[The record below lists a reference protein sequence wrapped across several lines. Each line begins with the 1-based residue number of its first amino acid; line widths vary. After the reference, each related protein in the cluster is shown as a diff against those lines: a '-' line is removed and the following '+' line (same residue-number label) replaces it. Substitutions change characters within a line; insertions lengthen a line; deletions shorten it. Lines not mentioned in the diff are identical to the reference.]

1 MKLSEELKNC
11 LDSDIC
17 GKCQYGNSETI
28 LTCKGLLQA
37 VYEKIKEMEE
47 RNTSERKFSRGNN
60 EDQNIKCSECEYCEE
75 FRKVG
80 NTRSSF
86 TCKHADKEYIRK
98 YYQEHHIM
106 KMEGFIGYGKP
117 YSGSAPIKT
126 SPAWCPKKKG

>member
-47 RNTSERKFSRGNN
+47 RNTHTQSILYF
-60 EDQNIKCSECEYCEE
+60 DLHCYL
-75 FRKVG
+75 
-80 NTRSSF
+80 
-86 TCKHADKEYIRK
+86 Y
-98 YYQEHHIM
+98 
-106 KMEGFIGYGKP
+106 
-117 YSGSAPIKT
+117 
-126 SPAWCPKKKG
+126 